1 MEKTDKEF
9 LAHLRCAETW
19 LAFRIRELAYIT
31 VNSKYDMLLKFKDGR
46 KLYADEVKPVEGIEG
61 KDYEKDGK
69 K

>member
-1 MEKTDKEF
+1 MKKTDKEF

-19 LAFRIRELAYIT
+19 LAFRICELSDIT

-46 KLYADEVKPVEGIEG
+46 KLYADKIKPIGGIEG
-61 KDYEKDGK
+61 IDYAKDGK

>member
-19 LAFRIRELAYIT
+19 LAFRIRELKEIM
-31 VNSKYDMLLKFKDGR
+31 VNSRYDMLLLFKDGR
-46 KLYADEVKPVEGIEG
+46 KLYADKIKPIGGIEG
-61 KDYEKDGK
+61 EDYVKDGK

>member
-19 LAFRIRELAYIT
+19 LAFRIRELKDIT
-31 VNSKYDMLLKFKDGR
+31 VNSRYDMLLLFKDGR
-46 KLYADEVKPVEGIEG
+46 KLYADEVKPIGGIEG
-61 KDYEKDGK
+61 EDYVKDGK